1 MKVLGSISSTKELH
15 SVMFWSV
22 WRTRG
27 HSKSH
32 RRVCYSM
39 LMELWHFGGR
49 TTKWKSS
56 GNICKIVKTSVLNMT
71 YMKFIV
77 YAVHFREKETALVG

>member
-1 MKVLGSISSTKELH
+1 
-15 SVMFWSV
+15 
-22 WRTRG
+22 
-27 HSKSH
+27 
-32 RRVCYSM
+32 M